1 MTWEIFPVVIIVL
14 SNKESSESAE
24 ESIFVDDSVKNNEET
39 SINTPIK
46 AVSVTLMN
54 ITNLKNKFPVIFYA
68 IIVILGIFVLLLML
82 KLAIFLYDK
91 YEARLIRKKRAERRK
106 ANLTGKALVT
116 DIRDLDI
123 APDDTEKMKWL

>member
-1 MTWEIFPVVIIVL
+1 
-14 SNKESSESAE
+14 
-24 ESIFVDDSVKNNEET
+24 
-39 SINTPIK
+39 
-46 AVSVTLMN
+46 
-54 ITNLKNKFPVIFYA
+54 
-68 IIVILGIFVLLLML
+68 ML

-123 APDDTEKMKWL
+123 ASDDTEKMKWL